1 MAEAQKQLPK
11 WILIVSGLFAL
22 LELGVSLSLFLAP
35 QSVLETVDFNAK
47 GVEYVI
53 YMWAVRQFALGF
65 IFGYATFKK
74 SIPMLTLAYIFFLVM
89 FIGDFIIGIV
99 QKENS
104 LVIVA
109 LVMCMIS
116 AAMIYAIN
124 RRNNS

>member
-1 MAEAQKQLPK
+1 MAEAQKPLPK

-35 QSVLETVDFNAK
+35 QSVLEKVDFNAK